1 MKVVDTDVCVEILR
15 GNPRVLQWRRH
26 TSSRVVTTWIT
37 ACELEYG
44 AAKSAEPDQAR
55 SLVADLLSTLDIVGL
70 DRPAARQFGQH
81 KAALRRAGETLADAD
96 LMIATIALARG
107 AELATGNLR
116 HFRRFPG
123 LPLEDWIRQPP
134 PERQG
139 PDHDSYQR

>member
-1 MKVVDTDVCVEILR
+1 VKVLDTDVCVEILR

-26 TSSRVVTTWIT
+26 TSARVVTTWIT

-44 AAKSAEPDQAR
+44 AAKSSDPDRAR
-55 SLVADLLSTLDIVGL
+55 ALVADLLSTLDIVGL

-81 KAALRRAGETLADAD
+81 KAALRSSGETLADAD
-96 LMIATIALARG
+96 LMIAAIAVAHG
-107 AELATGNLR
+107 AELATGNVR

-134 PERQG
+134 PESADRG
-139 PDHDSYQR
+139 DAPS

>member
-1 MKVVDTDVCVEILR
+1 MKVLDTDVCVEILR

-26 TSSRVVTTWIT
+26 ISAPVVTTWIT

-44 AAKSAEPDQAR
+44 AAKSADPERAR
-55 SLVADLLSTLDIVGL
+55 ALVADLLSTLDIVGI

-96 LMIATIALARG
+96 LMIAAIALARG

-116 HFRRFPG
+116 HFRRFPD

-134 PERQG
+134 PESAGRG
-139 PDHDSYQR
+139 DAPP

>member
-1 MKVVDTDVCVEILR
+1 VKVLDTDVCVEILR

-26 TSSRVVTTWIT
+26 TSARVVTTWIT

-44 AAKSAEPDQAR
+44 AAKSADPERAR
-55 SLVADLLSTLDIVGL
+55 ALVADLLSTLDIVGI

-81 KAALRRAGETLADAD
+81 KAALRGAGETLADAD
-96 LMIATIALARG
+96 LMIAAIALAGG

-116 HFRRFPG
+116 HFRRFPD

-134 PERQG
+134 PESAGRG
-139 PDHDSYQR
+139 DAPP